1 MADPIPQGWTLEP
14 AAAEG
19 SPAGWTLEPMGA
31 PGSVLRPSGPSML
44 DRLLR
49 GGGRDESVL
58 PEAKASMPDSERINS
73 ALAEPSVAARGAADM
88 VPFSHKL
95 LAALATARDVGSGS
109 DLPIS
114 QRYGSNL
121 KNIDADFEANRQD
134 PVFRAGQIGAA
145 LSLPTPKTLPQ
156 MIALGAS
163 QGAGDA
169 RGSLTNDAI
178 GGTAG
183 GAIAATIFGA
193 MKLPAKAMPYLEELA
208 LKYGRKAL
216 AGGGA
221 ISTAKKL
228 GDPAV
233 REALDSGAITFG
245 GTASGAADRLQALR
259 GAVGNTYGE
268 IVQRLEAAGIAG
280 PEARVLAQSY
290 MAEQS
295 STAANTMNNSVP
307 KVFGDAASSVLA
319 KPTDASGRFSLTQTE
334 NLKRSLQDMAQSS
347 YKKLEPT
354 ELGSAQ
360 EKAASM
366 MRQATEDAID
376 QGVNANRGLRRNQT
390 LQDLAASFVPVK
402 QRLGNLIEASQVAN
416 EAASR
421 AARNKSISLTDT
433 IAGAAGL
440 AHGDPLQAMAATGVN
455 KFLRERGASSGAVT
469 MDLASKLAQM
479 ASQNPQALGRF
490 ASPLTQASAR
500 GADALAAHHFV
511 MSQDPEYQALAHKL
525 AEDGQ

>member
-14 AAAEG
+14 AAA
-19 SPAGWTLEPMGA
+19 SAPPSGWTLEPAGGPATPVA
-31 PGSVLRPSGPSML
+31 P
-44 DRLLR
+44 
-49 GGGRDESVL
+49 
-58 PEAKASMPDSERINS
+58 APDIYS
-73 ALAEPSVAARGAADM
+73 ALADLREKPGHPTLRGALDM
-88 VPFSHKL
+88 IPFSHKIIAASETAGDL
-95 LAALATARDVGSGS
+95 FGDKPLSQAYAENLKKTDALYDSEREDPRFRVGQVGGALAMPAPNGLG
-109 DLPIS
+109 
-114 QRYGSNL
+114 GMM
-121 KNIDADFEANRQD
+121 AF
-134 PVFRAGQIGAA
+134 GAA
-145 LSLPTPKTLPQ
+145 
-156 MIALGAS
+156 
-163 QGAGDA
+163 QGAGDM
-169 RGSLTNDAI
+169 RGSLSED
-178 GGTAG
+178 AG
-183 GAIAATIFGA
+183 GATVGGILGAAFHGLT
-193 MKLPAKAMPYLEELA
+193 KLPAKALPYLEEMA

-228 GDPAV
+228 SDPAV
-233 REALDSGAITFG
+233 KEALDSGAITFG

-259 GAVGNTYGE
+259 GAVGSTYGE
-268 IVQRLEAAGIAG
+268 IVQKLEAAGIAG

-290 MAEQS
+290 WNEA
-295 STAANTMNNSVP
+295 TTTRANTMQRRVP
-307 KVFGDAASSVLA
+307 KVFTEAAEDAAA
-319 KPTDASGRFSLTQTE
+319 KPTDATGRLSLTQTE

-440 AHGDPLQAMAATGVN
+440 AHGDPMQAMAATGVN

-469 MDLASKLAQM
+469 MNLAGKLAQM

-525 AEDGQ
+525 AENE